1 MRQQQVASMPP
12 KRRLDSTENRTLH
25 LSALARDE
33 RRLHKEA
40 NATEFYFGRMLAERM
55 MSYAE
60 VPQVQV
66 SERVRDVIKAV
77 PEGNRPF
84 PRIIH
89 YEFKWLQWH
98 LCCLSIS

>member
-1 MRQQQVASMPP
+1 
-12 KRRLDSTENRTLH
+12 
-25 LSALARDE
+25 
-33 RRLHKEA
+33 
-40 NATEFYFGRMLAERM
+40 
-55 MSYAE
+55 
-60 VPQVQV
+60 VQV